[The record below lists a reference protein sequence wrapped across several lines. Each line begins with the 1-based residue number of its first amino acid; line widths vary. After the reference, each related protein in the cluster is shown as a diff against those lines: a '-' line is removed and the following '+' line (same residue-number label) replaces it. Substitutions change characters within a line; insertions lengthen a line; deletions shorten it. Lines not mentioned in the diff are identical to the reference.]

1 MALIPFNFYK
11 PGEDM
16 KVCKKIVLTMIASAF
31 TVAASAHADEA
42 APAAATAAAPSA
54 YVKPDMK
61 HESYGT
67 LKIVVPLTT
76 DNKGMQG
83 MKLRN
88 IANTLKAA
96 EQWKGK
102 MDVTV
107 VLYAKGVTLLKNP
120 DEKTKAQLDELSR
133 KGVRFDV
140 CNNSL
145 LEQGIDFHTL
155 YHVTDKDIVPS
166 GFAEVAFLQA
176 RKHYVV
182 DPVN

>member
-1 MALIPFNFYK
+1 MNICKSLI
-11 PGEDM
+11 
-16 KVCKKIVLTMIASAF
+16 VTLIASAF
-31 TVAASAHADEA
+31 SVAVYADDA
-42 APAAATAAAPSA
+42 APAAAAPASAPSA

-61 HESYGT
+61 HEPYGT

-76 DNKGMQG
+76 DNKAIQG
-83 MKLRN
+83 MKIRN
-88 IANTLKAA
+88 IANSLKAA
-96 EQWKGK
+96 QQWKGK

-120 DEKTKAQLDELSR
+120 DEKTKAQLDDLVS
-133 KGVRFDV
+133 KGVHIDV

-145 LEQGIDFHTL
+145 LEQSIDFHTL
-155 YHVTDKDIVPS
+155 YHVADKDIVPS

>member
-1 MALIPFNFYK
+1 
-11 PGEDM
+11 M

-31 TVAASAHADEA
+31 TVAASASACADET
-42 APAAATAAAPSA
+42 APATAGAAAAAAAPSA

-67 LKIVVPLTT
+67 LKIVVPLTS

-88 IANTLKAA
+88 IANSLKAA

-102 MDVTV
+102 IEVTV

-120 DEKTKAQLDELSR
+120 DEKTKAQLDELAR

-155 YHVTDKDIVPS
+155 YNVADKDIVPS

-176 RKHYVV
+176 RKHYVI
-182 DPVN
+182 DSVN